1 MAVRSE
7 LKSHVLA
14 ALTAA
19 SCPITIRDAQLAA
32 SPRGA
37 DTTCEVGDVRRSA
50 GDARGVHT
58 AADVPCSRAEQ
69 VADTVLSC
77 PRLTG
82 SQ

>member
-7 LKSHVLA
+7 LKSRVLA

-19 SCPITIRDAQLAA
+19 SCPTAIRDAQLAA
-32 SPRGA
+32 SPRGV
-37 DTTCEVGDVRRSA
+37 DSSCEVGDVRRSA

-58 AADVPCSRAEQ
+58 ATDVPCSRAEQ